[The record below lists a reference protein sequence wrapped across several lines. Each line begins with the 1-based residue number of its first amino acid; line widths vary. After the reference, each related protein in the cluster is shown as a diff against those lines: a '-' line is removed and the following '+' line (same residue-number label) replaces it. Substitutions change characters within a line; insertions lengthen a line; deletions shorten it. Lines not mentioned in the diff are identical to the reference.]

1 MKKAY
6 IYKMRLVPANILA
19 IVIFIVMMLVT
30 SLIFDIGYTSFE
42 IQLSAILMIVW
53 FVLHELLHGLGF
65 YLGGVKRKNIKY
77 GVALEKGI
85 LYTLG
90 LQEVTKKGILT
101 SLQMPFTVI
110 GLLTYVIGIVF
121 NIPILVLLSII
132 NFTGAS
138 MDIMMF
144 IYIAKLKN
152 ITYSETGNPD
162 EFVLISNEDLTKRK
176 SIFLK
181 VIETKKYNKE
191 DYKFKID
198 NRVEISKSSMSA
210 CLVYIIVM
218 VILMLMSM

>member
-6 IYKMRLVPANILA
+6 VYKMRLVPANILA
-19 IVIFIVMMLVT
+19 IIIFIVLMLVT
-30 SLIFDIGYTSFE
+30 SLVFDISYSSFE
-42 IQLSAILMIVW
+42 IQLTAILMIGW
-53 FVLHELLHGLGF
+53 FVLHELLHGIGF
-65 YLGGVKRKNIKY
+65 YIGGVKRENIKY

-110 GLLTYVIGIVF
+110 GLLTYVIGIIF

-210 CLVYIIVM
+210 CIVYILVM

>member
-19 IVIFIVMMLVT
+19 IIIFIVLMLVT
-30 SLIFDIGYTSFE
+30 SLVFDIGYTSFE

-53 FVLHELLHGLGF
+53 FILHELLHGLGF

-138 MDIMMF
+138 MYIMIF
-144 IYIAKLKN
+144 ISIRLSTT
-152 ITYSETGNPD
+152 IPISS
-162 EFVLISNEDLTKRK
+162 LI
-176 SIFLK
+176 
-181 VIETKKYNKE
+181 
-191 DYKFKID
+191 
-198 NRVEISKSSMSA
+198 MS
-210 CLVYIIVM
+210 LQPTVTD
-218 VILMLMSM
+218 

>member
-152 ITYSETGNPD
+152 VTYSETGNPD

>member
-19 IVIFIVMMLVT
+19 IIIFIVLMLVT
-30 SLIFDIGYTSFE
+30 SLVFDIGYTSFE

-53 FVLHELLHGLGF
+53 FILHELLHGLGF

-144 IYIAKLKN
+144 IYLAKLKN

-198 NRVEISKSSMSA
+198 NRVEISKSSISA
-210 CLVYIIVM
+210 CIVYILVM

>member
-1 MKKAY
+1 
-6 IYKMRLVPANILA
+6 
-19 IVIFIVMMLVT
+19 MLVT
-30 SLIFDIGYTSFE
+30 SLVFDISYSSFE
-42 IQLSAILMIVW
+42 IQLTAILMIGW
-53 FVLHELLHGLGF
+53 FVLHELLHGIGF
-65 YLGGVKRKNIKY
+65 YIGGVKRENIKY

-110 GLLTYVIGIVF
+110 GLITYVIGILF

-152 ITYSETGNPD
+152 VTYSETGNPD
-162 EFVLISNEDLTKRK
+162 EFVLISEEDLTKRK

-198 NRVEISKSSMSA
+198 NRVEISRSSMSA
-210 CLVYIIVM
+210 CIVYILVM